1 MDSKKNMEKPS
12 LRERLDDL
20 LSEYPNEKLSQ
31 FVKLQLAVFDAAKKV
46 RKEGLKMVR
55 ILAKKT

>member
-1 MDSKKNMEKPS
+1 MKKPS